1 MPQPGQSPSA
11 GSELTVPLRDPL
23 VAGILAWLVP
33 GLGHWYQGRRF
44 KAALYAA
51 CILGTFIYG
60 LYLGGSSEVGWGR
73 VVYFSFRPNDLRL
86 AFLCQIGTGLP
97 AAPALLQAGLFYN
110 GKEPLCHGFMAPPR
124 VDANDPGPGRETL
137 HDLYRHLPRLFEIG
151 TAYTMIAGL
160 LNILA
165 VYDACC
171 GPVPGEPARP
181 ADTSGGPRQPAKKE
195 EDSDPRKAG
204 PQPAED
210 KP

>member
-1 MPQPGQSPSA
+1 MSKEDAGQAAEETIDLKEPGLA
-11 GSELTVPLRDPL
+11 
-23 VAGILAWLVP
+23 AFLAWLVP

-44 KAALYAA
+44 KAALYST
-51 CILGTFIYG
+51 CILGTFFYG

-86 AFLCQIGTGLP
+86 AFLCQIGTGVP
-97 AAPALLQAGLFYN
+97 AAPALFQAGLFYN
-110 GKEPLCHGFMAPPR
+110 GKAPLGHGFMAPPR

-137 HDLYRHLPRLFEIG
+137 HDLYRRLPRLFEIG

-171 GPVPGEPARP
+171 GPVAGEPARP
-181 ADTSGGPRQPAKKE
+181 ANPPGNPAQPAKKE
-195 EDSDPRKAG
+195 EDPDPRKAR
-204 PQPAED
+204 PEQAED
-210 KP
+210 QP